1 MIPVTDLRKGATF
14 EINGVPYIVLEYN
27 HIKMGRGG
35 ATIRIT
41 TRNLE
46 SGAVEEKTF
55 NNGGTVS
62 GISTRKR
69 KLQYLYSADSA
80 AFMDPQSFEQIE
92 IPLKVLGTDIQ
103 YLKEGSTADVLFWSF
118 GDAQDKDDRPLGV
131 DLPPNVTLT
140 VKECDPGVKGNS
152 ASNFYKPATLE
163 NGLNVKVPLFIKAGD
178 KIRVDTRT
186 TMYVERVS
194 GK

>member
-14 EINGVPYIVLEYN
+14 EINGIPYIVLEYN

-55 NNGGTVS
+55 NNGGNVS

-69 KLQYLYSADSA
+69 KLQYLYSADTA
-80 AFMDPQSFEQIE
+80 AFMDPHTYEQIE
-92 IPLKVLGTDIQ
+92 LPLKVLGTDVA
-103 YLKEGSTADVLFWSF
+103 YLKEGQAVDVLFW
-118 GDAQDKDDRPLGV
+118 DDRPMGIE
-131 DLPPNVTLT
+131 LPPNVTLT
-140 VKECDPGVKGNS
+140 VTECDPGVKGNS
-152 ASNFYKPATLE
+152 ASNFYKPATFE
-163 NGLNVKVPLFIKAGD
+163 NGLTSKVPLFIKVGD
-178 KIRVDTRT
+178 KVRVDTRT
-186 TMYVERVS
+186 GTYVERVT